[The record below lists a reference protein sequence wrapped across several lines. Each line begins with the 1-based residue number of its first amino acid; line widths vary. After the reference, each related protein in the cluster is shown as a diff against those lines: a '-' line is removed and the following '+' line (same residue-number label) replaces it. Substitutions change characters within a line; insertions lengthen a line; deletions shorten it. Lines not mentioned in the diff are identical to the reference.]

1 MISMLCVGVV
11 AAIAVGVI
19 VAKTCASAPAK
30 AQKREKAEIMKQLLA
45 LSEPENSILPVAQS
59 RSRTHQTIPAMRPAE
74 SGHKPTRRTSQQV
87 RSSKARG

>member
-19 VAKTCASAPAK
+19 VAKTCASEPAK

-45 LSEPENSILPVAQS
+45 LSERENSLSAIAQP
-59 RSRTHQTIPAMRPAE
+59 RPRTRQAIPAMRPLE
-74 SGHKPTRRTSQQV
+74 SPRKPAKRISERV
-87 RSSKARG
+87 HSSKA